1 MSDNNFGI
9 SPNNSAGPVAE
20 NTQDSDIV
28 TQAID
33 QVVTPDVTE
42 PTLAKTPTKAEVKR
56 IKQLK
61 LKIDGAE
68 EDFDLPFE
76 LEEAHADW
84 MTKQLQLSKKAHKSM
99 QSEANM
105 KSQVD
110 AFVNAMKKD
119 TVKAMEAMGIDPDEF
134 ARQRI
139 EEKIKESQ
147 MSPEQLKQAELE
159 NELKALKAQRD
170 KEIQDRDERE
180 KTLLE
185 KQLYEKIEG
194 QMLNALDKSDL
205 PKERYVI
212 KRIAD
217 YMLIGLQNGVEVTAE
232 EIVPIVREE
241 IHAELQHL
249 IKTLGEDKVEDFIG
263 KEVLSKIRKKN
274 VAKSKVVTGA
284 SAKTGVD
291 LGGKKVADKAPEKLT
306 VKDFFK
312 F

>member
-1 MSDNNFGI
+1 MSENNFGV
-9 SPNNSAGPVAE
+9 SPNNSAGPVPD
-20 NTQDSDIV
+20 N
-28 TQAID
+28 
-33 QVVTPDVTE
+33 TPDTSIVDTVIDNATGT
-42 PTLAKTPTKAEVKR
+42 PTPETPPKQETKAEAKKR
-56 IKQLK
+56 IKQLQ
-61 LKIDGAE
+61 LKIDGE
-68 EDFDLPFE
+68 EFTEDLPFE
-76 LEEAHADW
+76 IDEDQADW
-84 MTKQLQLSKKAHKSM
+84 YKKTLQLSKKAHKSM